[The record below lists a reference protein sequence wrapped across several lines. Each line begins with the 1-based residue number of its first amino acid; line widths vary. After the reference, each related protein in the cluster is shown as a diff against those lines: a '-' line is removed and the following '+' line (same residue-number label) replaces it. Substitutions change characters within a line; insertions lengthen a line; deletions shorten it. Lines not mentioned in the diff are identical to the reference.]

1 MSAAIAPAPVERP
14 MGAPDPL
21 VRGESDFDRVSS
33 MLLAVV
39 LGALII
45 FGLLAL
51 MYATNQAYQRRVTAP
66 LEIVEVSGGGGG
78 SPEGQVGGIESIN
91 VPGGEASD
99 RASNN
104 EEEAAEFEE
113 AAVQET
119 PAAMLDTV
127 AEAGQSL
134 AEVDVGAVMPTG
146 GKVAT
151 GKRSSKIGN
160 GAVGYG
166 FGPGDGGV
174 RKEDRWTILANP
186 GQTAEE
192 YAKQLDAL
200 QIELAVIQDKHI
212 VYVSRF
218 STDRPAQRIG
228 TGIGDNRLY
237 FIWRG
242 SGRKGSDLALLQ
254 KAGIEVGEGVILQF
268 YPPSA
273 EQRLAELE
281 VRFRGRQAG
290 EVRRTQFR
298 VIPRGTG
305 YDFEVVSQ
313 ETLR

>member
-1 MSAAIAPAPVERP
+1 M
-14 MGAPDPL
+14 
-21 VRGESDFDRVSS
+21 
-33 MLLAVV
+33 
-39 LGALII
+39 
-45 FGLLAL
+45 
-51 MYATNQAYQRRVTAP
+51 
-66 LEIVEVSGGGGG
+66 LEIVEVGGGGGG
-78 SPEGQVGGIESIN
+78 SPEGQVGGIESIQ
-91 VPGGEASD
+91 VAGGEASD

-104 EEEAAEFEE
+104 EEEAPEFEE
-113 AAVQET
+113 ASVQET

-192 YAKQLDAL
+192 YARQLDSL
-200 QIELAVIQDKHI
+200 RIELGVIQGKQI
-212 VYVSRF
+212 VYVSNF
-218 STDRPAQRIG
+218 SHDQPARRVG

-242 SGRKGSDLALLQ
+242 ANRKGSDVALLR

-268 YPPSA
+268 YPPTV
-273 EQRLAELE
+273 EQRLAQLE
-281 VRFRGRQAG
+281 VQYKGRQPG
-290 EVRRTQFR
+290 EIRRTQFR
-298 VIPRGTG
+298 VIPGGEG
-305 YDFEVVSQ
+305 YDFDVVSQ